1 MDENRRGGLW
11 PCFSFCLKSAWA
23 NEIPDER
30 PVSDRQAGVS
40 AYAGAHFPIHNRYNI
55 TESWG
60 FFVDIPI
67 ISTFYVTPQ
76 ANIYRLVRS
85 DKITTSDGKLKY
97 DITGITD
104 LSMNFKFVVPID
116 YWRVFFA
123 ATLGMSNGKFKP
135 DSVILP
141 HFGGLFGFGYR
152 AFPNIDLFLQSQ
164 YKVLVSTGEGN
175 PQFINLVGGVS
186 FWF

>member
-1 MDENRRGGLW
+1 MKRLMKTGW
-11 PCFSFCLKSAWA
+11 IVAFCLFIPWIAWA
-23 NEIPDER
+23 GDVPDER
-30 PVSDRQAGVS
+30 PVSERQAGVS
-40 AYAGAHFPIHNRYNI
+40 AYAGAQFPLHSRYEI

-76 ANIYRLVRS
+76 ANLYRLVRDQKPTATQS
-85 DKITTSDGKLKY
+85 AY
-97 DITGITD
+97 EITGITD
-104 LSMNFKFVVPID
+104 LSMNFKFVVPVD
-116 YWRVFFA
+116 YWRVYFA

-135 DSVILP
+135 DNVILP

-164 YKVLVSTGEGN
+164 YKILVSTGEGN